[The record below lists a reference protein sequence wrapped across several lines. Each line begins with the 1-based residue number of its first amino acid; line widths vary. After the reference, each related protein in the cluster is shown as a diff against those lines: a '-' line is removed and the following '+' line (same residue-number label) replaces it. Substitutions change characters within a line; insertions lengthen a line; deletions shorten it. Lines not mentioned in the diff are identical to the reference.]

1 MKKKMRKFN
10 AIGNVIGVLF
20 LIGILIC
27 IGSAGS
33 FVVAG
38 MSLYEFIVAEAIGMI
53 VIACCYRTLMIMVEE
68 YNRCHKKDKRRR
80 KAA

>member
-33 FVVAG
+33 FAVAG

>member
-1 MKKKMRKFN
+1 MKKKMKKFN

-20 LIGILIC
+20 LIGIMIC

-33 FVVAG
+33 FAVAG
-38 MSLYEFIVAEAIGMI
+38 MNFYEFIVAEAIGMI
-53 VIACCYRTLMIMVEE
+53 VVACCYRTLMIMVEE
-68 YNRCHKKDKRRR
+68 FNHSHKRNRKRR